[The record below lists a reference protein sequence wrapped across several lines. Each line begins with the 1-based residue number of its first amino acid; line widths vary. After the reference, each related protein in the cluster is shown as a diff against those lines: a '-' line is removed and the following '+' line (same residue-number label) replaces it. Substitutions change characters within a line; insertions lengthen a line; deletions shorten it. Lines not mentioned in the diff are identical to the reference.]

1 MISEI
6 RIRYE
11 GVYEE
16 NDWTEE
22 EAARAQAAY
31 EGRPLVYDD
40 PEEINILSK
49 ALIFRDYH
57 NMNVY
62 YEVDMADNVDIEI
75 SFSVPRIDTNK
86 KSSSVSCMIDMGRL
100 TEEEIRR
107 FGFMRY
113 EEFRDLAEDTE
124 ESYD

>member
-1 MISEI
+1 
-6 RIRYE
+6 
-11 GVYEE
+11 
-16 NDWTEE
+16 
-22 EAARAQAAY
+22 
-31 EGRPLVYDD
+31 
-40 PEEINILSK
+40 
-49 ALIFRDYH
+49 
-57 NMNVY
+57 MNVY